1 MKQEA
6 TLDEKLKFCIGIGM
20 TITLM
25 GIVGTVLYSLVFVTQ
40 PMGGMAPNDARFF
53 ELLFPIATF
62 ITGSLGTLLAINTD
76 PAKPNKKPEPAPTAE
91 TPEGV

>member
-1 MKQEA
+1 MKP
-6 TLDEKLKFCIGIGM
+6 TLDEKLKFVIGVGM

-25 GIVGTVLYSLVFVTQ
+25 GIVFTVLYSLVFVTQ

-76 PAKPNKKPEPAPTAE
+76 PAKPNKKPEAQPE
-91 TPEGV
+91 TPDGV

>member
-20 TITLM
+20 TMTLM
-25 GIVGTVLYSLVFVTQ
+25 AIVGTVLYSLVWVTQ

-76 PAKPNKKPEPAPTAE
+76 PAKPKNPNPQPE
-91 TPEGV
+91 TPEGENHA

>member
-1 MKQEA
+1 MKP
-6 TLDEKLKFCIGIGM
+6 TLDEKLKFVIGVGM

-25 GIVGTVLYSLVFVTQ
+25 GIVFTVLYSLVWVTQ

-76 PAKPNKKPEPAPTAE
+76 PGKPKKPDATTTEPT
-91 TPEGV
+91 EGV

>member
-1 MKQEA
+1 MKP

-25 GIVGTVLYSLVFVTQ
+25 GIVGTVLYSLVWVTQ

-76 PAKPNKKPEPAPTAE
+76 PAKPDKKPDAPTTE
-91 TPEGV
+91 PTEGT

>member
-1 MKQEA
+1 MSHPA
-6 TLDEKLKFCIGIGM
+6 SLDEKLKFCIGVGM

-25 GIVGTVLYSLVFVTQ
+25 GIVGVVLYSLVFVTQ

-62 ITGSLGTLLAINTD
+62 ITGSLGTLLALNTD
-76 PAKPNKKPEPAPTAE
+76 NGKHHKDEE
-91 TPEGV
+91 EERHHG

>member
-1 MKQEA
+1 MSQPA
-6 TLDEKLKFCIGIGM
+6 SLDEKLKFCIGVGM

-25 GIVGTVLYSLVFVTQ
+25 GIVGVVLYSLVFVTQ

-76 PAKPNKKPEPAPTAE
+76 PKKPHNDEEPST
-91 TPEGV
+91 TEGERNA

>member
-6 TLDEKLKFCIGIGM
+6 TLDEKLKFVIGVGM

-76 PAKPNKKPEPAPTAE
+76 SGKPKKPEAPTD
-91 TPEGV
+91 TPDGV

>member
-1 MKQEA
+1 MSKPA
-6 TLDEKLKFCIGIGM
+6 TLDEKLKFCIGVGM

-53 ELLFPIATF
+53 ELLYPIATF

-76 PAKPNKKPEPAPTAE
+76 PHKSHKDDDQPT
-91 TPEGV
+91 EGERNA

>member
-1 MKQEA
+1 MKP
-6 TLDEKLKFCIGIGM
+6 TLDEKLKFVIGVGM

-25 GIVGTVLYSLVFVTQ
+25 GIVFTVLYSLVFVTQ

-62 ITGSLGTLLAINTD
+62 ITGSLDTLLAINTD
-76 PAKPNKKPEPAPTAE
+76 PAKPKKPEPTD

>member
-1 MKQEA
+1 MKP
-6 TLDEKLKFCIGIGM
+6 TLDEKLKFVIGVGM

-25 GIVGTVLYSLVFVTQ
+25 GIVFTVLYSLVFVTQ

-62 ITGSLGTLLAINTD
+62 ITGSLGTPLAINTD
-76 PAKPNKKPEPAPTAE
+76 PAKPKKPEPTPE

>member
-1 MKQEA
+1 MKQES

-25 GIVGTVLYSLVFVTQ
+25 GIVFTVLYSLVWVTQ

-76 PAKPNKKPEPAPTAE
+76 PAKPKKPEPEPT
-91 TPEGV
+91 EGV